1 MTDIEA
7 ASMSSSSSNHPWK
20 YHVFL
25 SFRGEDT
32 RNNFTGHLCSA
43 LRQKGINTF
52 MDDELERGED
62 ISTSLLQTIEESR
75 ISIIVFSK
83 NYASSK
89 WCLDELVKILECKK
103 LNQQDVRP
111 VFYRVNPSDIRNH
124 RGSFGEALANHERN
138 VKDNMEK
145 VQIWK
150 VALKEAANLL
160 GWPLLNEH
168 SESKCIHDIVEEIS
182 EQVITHTYLNVAKY
196 PVGIKPRVQDINKLL
211 RVRGRDVCM
220 VGIWGTGGI
229 GKTTIA
235 KAVYNSIAHKF
246 EGRCFLESVRENS
259 MCCGGLVKQQETL
272 LFEILGRKKLKVT
285 NAAIGITTIKERL
298 RYKSVLL
305 VLDDVNNLNQLNNLA
320 GGLDWFGKGSRIII
334 TTRDKRLLVAH
345 DIDLMYN
352 VKKLDYHEAVELFSW
367 SAFKRKGPLEV
378 YAELTERA
386 IGYAQGLPLALRVL
400 GSYLYGGNLDT
411 WKATLD
417 GFKSPEIQQILKVS
431 YDALVDS
438 AKEVFLDIACFFNGR
453 KKKHVI
459 KMLEGCGLNPDHG
472 VNVLIEM
479 ALININEFG
488 VIRMHDL
495 VEEMGKDII
504 HQESPNDPGKRSRLW
519 FHDDVYDVLTEN
531 TGTAKITG
539 IKVELPEDS
548 DVICLSGTTF
558 LKMRNLRLFIHRA
571 GCFSGALDY
580 LPSSLRVVDWP
591 NCPFQSLPSNF
602 NPRKLAVLK
611 MPKSRITGVMEGF
624 KNLRNLTSIN
634 LSSCRH
640 LTKVADLSEIPNLQI
655 FDLSRS
661 SNLVEIHP
669 SVGFLDKLSKFN
681 LLCCYSLIIFP
692 TRVSWKSMREL
703 QLQQCRSLENFVE
716 IVDKMDCLWRLNLS
730 WTGIKQLPSWIGYLT
745 SLRELVLSST
755 PIEELPSFIGN
766 LVELEY
772 LHLGTCIN
780 LRNLPQSIYKLR
792 SLLYLSLSGCPNL
805 VVFPT
810 KARFEVPLIEE
821 SLPVMRPAN
830 SNISRDNHGS
840 LQLFPRVTNL
850 QFEGCNLLSVYE
862 FLASLDCLYHL
873 HRLNLS
879 GSNLVSLPVCISKFI
894 WLRNLNLNGCKSL
907 REILELPPYIEDI
920 DVGGCVSLEKFPT
933 VSRMLEFN
941 DLRCLNSMDLSYCHR
956 LLIDNKGFDVV
967 SNMADAVQL
976 NEVVSKMAKALVL
989 KKVFKESEFEA
1000 ILPGSEIPKWFDCR
1014 KDEDCVLMPDCT
1026 SELWIEIPRSLKWKE
1041 TGFVVC
1047 AVFEGYSVELNFSLD
1062 ITINEVYMTVREED
1076 INESSVPTM
1085 CYFLTTVTEPSAHV
1099 WLKYIPLKVDIK
1111 QEVDRKSDPWM
1122 PYLCRLKFSYLPG
1135 DAFLFKSCGVH
1146 LVNVPCDDDV
1156 DDGYDYDDNDDD
1168 DDEDEVLG
1176 DEDDVSSDDSSEKIY
1191 RKRHVSMSELGFS
1204 SDFDKAESAT
1214 LSTSSS
1220 SGGIGAKRGVE
1231 HSDHDGEPGPTKRFK
1246 QITHGAEPKTS
1257 GSALD

>member
-1 MTDIEA
+1 MADIEA

-259 MCCGGLVKQQETL
+259 MCSGGLVKQQETL

-367 SAFKRKGPLEV
+367 SAFKRKGPSEV

-479 ALININEFG
+479 ALINISEFG

-495 VEEMGKDII
+495 LEEMGKDII

-745 SLRELVLSST
+745 SLRELKMSST

-766 LVELEY
+766 LVELDY
-772 LHLGTCIN
+772 LHLCTCIN

-792 SLLYLSLSGCPNL
+792 SLSFLSLSKCPNL

-810 KARFEVPLIEE
+810 KASLEVPSIEE

-840 LQLFPRVTNL
+840 LQLFPRLTNL
-850 QFEGCNLLSVYE
+850 QFEGCNLLSVHD
-862 FLASLDCLYHL
+862 FLASLDCFYALY
-873 HRLNLS
+873 RLNLS
-879 GSNLVSLPVCISKFI
+879 GSNLVSLPACISKFI
-894 WLRNLNLNGCKSL
+894 MLHDLHLNGCKSL
-907 REILELPPYIEDI
+907 REILGLPPYIEEI

-933 VSRMLEFN
+933 LSRILEFS
-941 DLRCLNSMDLSYCHR
+941 DTRWLIKSMDLSNCHR
-956 LLIDNKGFDVV
+956 LLIHNAGFDVV
-967 SNMADAVQL
+967 SKMADAVQL
-976 NEVVSKMAKALVL
+976 NEVVSKMAKALILNKVS
-989 KKVFKESEFEA
+989 KKSEFDA
-1000 ILPGSEIPKWFDCR
+1000 RLPGSEVPKWFDCR
-1014 KDEDCVLMPDCT
+1014 KDEVCVRMCDCT
-1026 SELWIEIPRSLKWKE
+1026 DICELCIEIPRSLKWKE

-1047 AVFEGYSVELNFSLD
+1047 AVFEDYPEEIHFGLD
-1062 ITINEVYMTVREED
+1062 ITINEVDMTAREEVMD
-1076 INESSVPTM
+1076 DEPLPPT

-1099 WLKYIPLKVDIK
+1099 WLRYIPLKVDIK
-1111 QEVDRKSDPWM
+1111 KEVDRNSDPWM
-1122 PYLCRLKFSYLPG
+1122 PYLCQLTFSYLS
-1135 DAFLFKSCGVH
+1135 DEDEEEDEDEDED
-1146 LVNVPCDDDV
+1146 LVNVPCE
-1156 DDGYDYDDNDDD
+1156 
-1168 DDEDEVLG
+1168 DEDEDEDEDLG
-1176 DEDDVSSDDSSEKIY
+1176 DEDDVSSEDSVEKIY
-1191 RKRHVSMSELGFS
+1191 RKSNVSMSELGLS
-1204 SDFDKAESAT
+1204 CDFDKAEAAII
-1214 LSTSSS
+1214 STSS
-1220 SGGIGAKRGVE
+1220 SGGISTKRGVE
-1231 HSDHDGEPGPTKRFK
+1231 HCDHDGELRPTKRFK
-1246 QITHGAEPKTS
+1246 QITHGAVPKAS
-1257 GSALD
+1257 GSDLD